1 MRYAL
6 LIVDPETA
14 NPSPEPSDEAET
26 AKMMAEYG
34 AYTRMLRDR
43 GAYLGGEALQPNP
56 TATTVRVEDGRTI
69 TTDGPFIE
77 AKEALGGFY
86 LVEARDLDEAI
97 EFAAACPERGTDRSR
112 SDRSGRSPARPMRSR
127 PAKRPRGRP
136 RAQSRVRAARTGS
149 RNRKVRQASLRSSAR

>member
-6 LIVDPETA
+6 LIVDPESA
-14 NPSPEPSDEAET
+14 NPSPEPPSPEIQAQVMSD
-26 AKMMAEYG
+26 YN

-56 TATTVRVEDGRTI
+56 TATTVRVQEGRTI

-97 EFAAACPERGTDRSR
+97 ELAAACPG
-112 SDRSGRSPARPMRSR
+112 ARFGAIEIRPVWELPEGADSMAVGEEWGR
-127 PAKRPRGRP
+127 PA
-136 RAQSRVRAARTGS
+136 
-149 RNRKVRQASLRSSAR
+149 